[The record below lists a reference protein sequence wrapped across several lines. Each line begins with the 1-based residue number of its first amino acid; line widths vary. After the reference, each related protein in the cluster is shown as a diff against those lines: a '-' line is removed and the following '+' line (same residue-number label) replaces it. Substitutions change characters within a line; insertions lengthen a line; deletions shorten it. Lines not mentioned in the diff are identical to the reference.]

1 MIIAHRLSTIKH
13 ADNIV
18 VMSQGRIVEQGT
30 HGELLEKK
38 EAYYNLIEAQR
49 IATKQE
55 SRNQDEDLILS
66 EKDGNLL
73 QSEFSKEGSN
83 SGTEAH
89 GEGLNDLQLGKTQA
103 DRTASRTA
111 LAKKRQEDSGDNY
124 TLLTLIRFVAGL
136 NKKEWN
142 VMVFGLL
149 LSAICGGG
157 NPTQAV
163 FFAKSITA
171 LSLPLSEHAEIR
183 RQADFWSL
191 MYLMLAVVQLLAL
204 ICQGI
209 AFSYCAERLT
219 HRVRDQAFR
228 YILRQDIAFFDKNSS
243 GALTSLLSTETTH
256 LAGLS
261 GVTLMTI
268 LLLVTTLVAACA
280 IGLAVG
286 WKLSLVCISTIPIL
300 LACGFFRL
308 SMLVRFEKEKKKAY
322 EQSASYACEATSAI
336 RTVASLTREDD
347 VWSHYHEQL
356 LGQGRKLVM
365 SILKSSV
372 LYAASQ
378 SFQFL
383 CMALGFWYGGVLFV
397 RHEYTMWVDEKLFQN
412 SVKSILTLI
421 FRFQFFLCFS
431 AVIFGAQ
438 SAGTIFSFAPDIAKA
453 SHAAASLKTLFDRKP
468 EIDSWS
474 QDGEKVQSIEGHIE
488 FRDVHFRYPTR
499 PNQPVLRGLNL
510 QVKPGQYVAFVG
522 ASGCG
527 KSTTI
532 ALLERFY
539 DPLVGGIYID
549 GKEISSFNINEYR
562 SHLAL
567 VSQEPTLYQCTIR
580 ENILLGTDRDN
591 VPEEEIVQCCK
602 DANIYDFI
610 ISLPNGFNTLV
621 GSRASMLS
629 GGQKQR
635 VAIAR
640 ALLRNPKVLLLDEAT
655 SALDSESEK
664 VVQAALDAAA
674 KSRTT
679 IAVAHRLST
688 VKKADMIYV
697 FNQGRIIEYGTHSE
711 MMQKRC
717 AYFEL
722 VNLQSLGKT

>member
-1 MIIAHRLSTIKH
+1 MFVFQAHEFITALPEGYETNIGERGILLSGGQKQRIAIARAIVSDPKILLLDEATSALDTKSEEVVQAALDKVAQGRTTVIIAHRPSTIKH

-18 VMSQGRIVEQGT
+18 VISQGRIVEQGT

-55 SRNQDEDLILS
+55 FRNQDEDPILS

-83 SGTEAH
+83 SGTEAY
-89 GEGLNDLQLGKTQA
+89 GEGLNDLELGKTQA

-111 LAKKRQEDSGDNY
+111 LAKKRQDDSGDSY
-124 TLLTLIRFVAGL
+124 TLLTLIRLVAGL
-136 NKKEWN
+136 NRKEWN

-191 MYLMLAVVQLLAL
+191 MYLMLAFVQLLAL

-228 YILRQDIAFFDKNSS
+228 YVLRQDIAFFDKNSS

-347 VWSHYHEQL
+347 VWNHYHEQL

-383 CMALGFWYGGVLFV
+383 CMALGFWYGGLLFV
-397 RHEYTMWVDEKLFQN
+397 RHEYTM
-412 SVKSILTLI
+412 
-421 FRFQFFLCFS
+421 
-431 AVIFGAQ
+431 
-438 SAGTIFSFAPDIAKA
+438 
-453 SHAAASLKTLFDRKP
+453 
-468 EIDSWS
+468 
-474 QDGEKVQSIEGHIE
+474 
-488 FRDVHFRYPTR
+488 
-499 PNQPVLRGLNL
+499 
-510 QVKPGQYVAFVG
+510 
-522 ASGCG
+522 
-527 KSTTI
+527 
-532 ALLERFY
+532 
-539 DPLVGGIYID
+539 
-549 GKEISSFNINEYR
+549 
-562 SHLAL
+562 
-567 VSQEPTLYQCTIR
+567 
-580 ENILLGTDRDN
+580 
-591 VPEEEIVQCCK
+591 
-602 DANIYDFI
+602 
-610 ISLPNGFNTLV
+610 
-621 GSRASMLS
+621 
-629 GGQKQR
+629 
-635 VAIAR
+635 
-640 ALLRNPKVLLLDEAT
+640 
-655 SALDSESEK
+655 
-664 VVQAALDAAA
+664 
-674 KSRTT
+674 
-679 IAVAHRLST
+679 
-688 VKKADMIYV
+688 
-697 FNQGRIIEYGTHSE
+697 
-711 MMQKRC
+711 
-717 AYFEL
+717 
-722 VNLQSLGKT
+722 